1 MNKRNDF
8 SFDFLAWLALISP
21 LEPQSQREI
30 ERGRGRKRDRDRVKG
45 FTLATAE
52 WAYSFVI

>member
-21 LEPQSQREI
+21 LEPQSQREREREGEEKREI
-30 ERGRGRKRDRDRVKG
+30 E
-45 FTLATAE
+45 TE
-52 WAYSFVI
+52 